1 VDGCRTNART
11 AVRRLEGRE
20 HETLHRLRPRQSLV
34 QPAFR
39 ILLARTL
46 AGKDSNGRHEP
57 SRISRLGS
65 GNPKHVSNA
74 YPAQP
79 LADSQWEEE
88 SPARREAAQ
97 PQRLGMSCSCVDKD
111 HVAWTCVARS
121 PVFFPNLCVGVG
133 GQVGAGA
140 GGKSGI
146 DFNRRDVT
154 VRSYNLRN
162 DRRVVPNTAAD
173 MQYAIAGLDFQKTQE
188 SGKGG
193 WVTIL

>member
-1 VDGCRTNART
+1 VSVYTKLLDQLMLAP
-11 AVRRLEGRE
+11 AI
-20 HETLHRLRPRQSLV
+20 SSV

-57 SRISRLGS
+57 RRISRLGS
-65 GNPKHVSNA
+65 GDAKHVSNA
-74 YPAQP
+74 YLARP

-97 PQRLGMSCSCVDKD
+97 PQRLGMSCSCVHKD
-111 HVAWTCVARS
+111 HVAWTCVVRS
-121 PVFFPNLCVGVG
+121 PVFFPNLYVGVAG
-133 GQVGAGA
+133 EVGACA

-146 DFNRRDVT
+146 DFNRHDMA

-173 MQYAIAGLDFQKTQE
+173 MQYAIAGLDLQKTQE

-193 WVTIL
+193 WVTIV